1 MAANTAVLDSPH
13 QQQQTELQERH
24 RWPERIL
31 TAPELAQ
38 ESRDR
43 QGNVALRS
51 GLRKA
56 SLRLLPLIGLGYGV
70 ALIDRVNIS
79 FAALQMNHD
88 LHFSASTYGLG
99 AGLFFLTYAS
109 LEIPSNLM
117 LARFGARRWLTR
129 IMLTWGLISMAMI
142 FVRLPWHFYV
152 LRLLLGA
159 CEAGF
164 FPGVIFYL
172 SQWFPDSYRSR
183 AYSRFYIA
191 GPLSYTAMGALA
203 GTLLNLD
210 GRHGLSGWQWLF
222 LIEGLPAVL
231 MGLAFFTLLPDTPA
245 QAAWLTP
252 EERAALEAS
261 ARHSEIEGETMLGF
275 IAALAVLRDFRV
287 WLLGLFL
294 FGIMLSSYG
303 YSFIAPLMLR
313 QVTGRSSNAVGM
325 LIAGFGLL
333 GAVGMLLNGWH
344 SDKTDERY
352 WHILVP
358 TLILGAGYVA
368 MGATRSAAIVVLAAT
383 ATAFVYFALQV
394 PMLTLAPAFLRGK
407 SVAAG
412 VAAVNS
418 IALVGG
424 FVGPD
429 WVGHIVDR
437 TGNYRVAMLT
447 LGVPVMLSAG
457 LITAFHRKTRARKLM
472 ASGAVMVEK

>member
-1 MAANTAVLDSPH
+1 VAISAGVL
-13 QQQQTELQERH
+13 
-24 RWPERIL
+24 
-31 TAPELAQ
+31 
-38 ESRDR
+38 ESR
-43 QGNVALRS
+43 NSESNIALRT

-56 SLRLLPLIGLGYGV
+56 SLRLLPLIGLGYGI

-79 FAALQMNHD
+79 FAALQMNQD
-88 LHFSASTYGLG
+88 LHFSATTYGLG

-191 GPLSYTAMGALA
+191 GPLSYTVMGTLA
-203 GTLLNLD
+203 GTLLNLN
-210 GRHGLSGWQWLF
+210 GKLGLSGWQWLF

-231 MGLAFFTLLPDTPA
+231 MGLVFFTMLPDTPA

-252 EERAALEAS
+252 EERVALEES
-261 ARHSEIEGETMLGF
+261 ARHIAVDGEATHGY
-275 IAALAVLRDFRV
+275 IAALAVLRDSRV

-294 FGIMLSSYG
+294 FGVMLSSYG

-313 QVTGRSSNAVGM
+313 QVTGLSSNAVGM

-344 SDKTDERY
+344 SDKTGERY

-358 TLILGAGYVA
+358 TLVLGVGYSA
-368 MGATRSAAIVVLAAT
+368 MGATRSPAIFIVAAAAT
-383 ATAFVYFALQV
+383 SFVYFALQV

-418 IALVGG
+418 IGLVGG

-429 WVGHIVDR
+429 WVGHLVDR
-437 TGNYRVAMLT
+437 TGNYHMAILT
-447 LGVPVMLSAG
+447 LGVPVLLSAL
-457 LITAFHRKTRARKLM
+457 LITVFHGKTRVRPTA
-472 ASGAVMVEK
+472 AAIED